1 MRRAFITGVFFL
13 SEVEFSHEY
22 WMRHA
27 LTLAKRAWDER
38 EVPVGAVLVHNNR
51 VIGEGWNRPI
61 GRHDPTA
68 HAEIMALRQGGL
80 VMQNYRLIDATLYV
94 TLEPCS
100 HHGRTPPC
108 VEALIQARVARVV
121 VACLDP
127 NPQVAGQGV
136 TNLRNA
142 GIVVEVLPAE
152 HPIAQAAYELNIGF
166 MNRMTH
172 GKVFTRMKWAQ
183 SADGKTALSDG
194 RSQWITGEAARMDGH
209 RFRARA
215 DAIVTGIGTV
225 LHDNPQLNV
234 RGVDVASAPVKYVI
248 DTWAQTPVNAK
259 LFDDGKVCIVCADI
273 PAEHPM
279 ASLLAVR
286 IELLQQ
292 SHDNL
297 SILPLPTHS
306 LVEVNGNVN
315 HERID
320 LPQLW
325 QHFAHQPFNEIHIEA
340 GATLNAA
347 LLEQGLVDE
356 ILMYLA
362 PRVVGAGVPTAQFT
376 PQTNLDNLTQDGA
389 WYWVDMGLLGDDAR
403 LILRKK

>member
-1 MRRAFITGVFFL
+1 MDSNYLSIALSLAQRAIGL
-13 SEVEFSHEY
+13 SSPNP
-22 WMRHA
+22 R
-27 LTLAKRAWDER
+27 
-38 EVPVGAVLVHNNR
+38 VGCVLVHNQQ
-51 VIGEGWNRPI
+51 ILGQGFTQAA
-61 GRHDPTA
+61 GQA
-68 HAEIMALRQGGL
+68 HAEVMAIRDAQTQGHNTIG
-80 VMQNYRLIDATLYV
+80 ATAYV

-108 VEALIQARVARVV
+108 VDALIQAQVAHVV

-136 TNLRNA
+136 ANLRAA
-142 GIVVEVLPAE
+142 GIRVDILPTE
-152 HPIAQAAYELNIGF
+152 HPIAQAAYDLNIGF
-166 MNRMTH
+166 MTRMTH

-183 SADGKTALSDG
+183 SADGKTALPDG

-215 DAIVTGIGTV
+215 DVIVTGIGTV
-225 LHDNPQLNV
+225 LNDNPQLNV
-234 RGVDVASAPVKYVI
+234 RGIYITHPPVKYIV
-248 DTWAQTPVNAK
+248 DTWAQTPTDAK
-259 LFDDGKVCIVCADI
+259 LFADGKVCIVCADI

-279 ASLLAVR
+279 ASLLAAR

-297 SILPLPTHS
+297 SILPLPTRS
-306 LVEVNGNVN
+306 IVDSSGNIP
-315 HERID
+315 HERIA

-325 QHFAHQPFNEIHIEA
+325 QHFANQPFNEIHVEA

-347 LLEQGLVDE
+347 LLEQNLVDE

-362 PRVVGAGVPTAQFT
+362 PRVVGAGVPTVQFSVT
-376 PQTNLDNLTQDGA
+376 ANLDNLTQIGS
-389 WYWVDMGLLGDDAR
+389 WRWVDMGLLGDDAR
-403 LILRKK
+403 MILRKKQVRKSES

>member
-1 MRRAFITGVFFL
+1 
-13 SEVEFSHEY
+13 
-22 WMRHA
+22 
-27 LTLAKRAWDER
+27 
-38 EVPVGAVLVHNNR
+38 
-51 VIGEGWNRPI
+51 
-61 GRHDPTA
+61 
-68 HAEIMALRQGGL
+68 
-80 VMQNYRLIDATLYV
+80 
-94 TLEPCS
+94 
-100 HHGRTPPC
+100 
-108 VEALIQARVARVV
+108 
-121 VACLDP
+121 
-127 NPQVAGQGV
+127 
-136 TNLRNA
+136 
-142 GIVVEVLPAE
+142 
-152 HPIAQAAYELNIGF
+152 
-166 MNRMTH
+166 
-172 GKVFTRMKWAQ
+172 MKWAQ
-183 SADGKTALSDG
+183 SADGKTALPDG

-215 DAIVTGIGTV
+215 DVIVTGIGTV
-225 LHDNPQLNV
+225 LNDNPQLNV
-234 RGVDVASAPVKYVI
+234 RGIYITHPPVKYIV
-248 DTWAQTPVNAK
+248 DTWAQTPTDAK
-259 LFDDGKVCIVCADI
+259 LFADGKVCIVCADI

-279 ASLLAVR
+279 ASLLAAR

-306 LVEVNGNVN
+306 IVDPSGNTT

-325 QHFAHQPFNEIHIEA
+325 QHFAHQPFNEIHVEA

-356 ILMYLA
+356 LLMYLA

-389 WYWVDMGLLGDDAR
+389 WRWVDMGLLGDDAR

>member
-1 MRRAFITGVFFL
+1 MDQNYLTIALNLAQQAIGL
-13 SEVEFSHEY
+13 SSPNP
-22 WMRHA
+22 R
-27 LTLAKRAWDER
+27 
-38 EVPVGAVLVHNNR
+38 VGCVLVRDHQI
-51 VIGEGWNRPI
+51 IGQGFTQAT
-61 GRHDPTA
+61 GQA
-68 HAEIMALRQGGL
+68 HAEVMAIR
-80 VMQNYRLIDATLYV
+80 DAQTHNHDTTGATAYV

-108 VEALIQARVARVV
+108 VDALIQARITHVV
-121 VACLDP
+121 IACLDP

-136 TNLRNA
+136 ANLRAA
-142 GIVVEVLPAE
+142 GIRVDILPTE
-152 HPIAQAAYELNIGF
+152 HPIAQAAHELNIGF
-166 MNRMTH
+166 MTRMTH

-183 SADGKTALSDG
+183 SADGKTALPDG

-234 RGVDVASAPVKYVI
+234 RGVEVVNAPTKYII
-248 DTWAQTPVNAK
+248 DTWAQTPVNAR
-259 LFDDGKVCIVCADI
+259 LFNDGKVCIACALISD
-273 PAEHPM
+273 EHPM
-279 ASLLAVR
+279 AGALATR
-286 IELLQQ
+286 LEILQQ

-297 SILPLPTHS
+297 SILRLHTHS
-306 LVEVNGNVN
+306 SIEPNGNIT

-320 LPQLW
+320 LAELW
-325 QHFAHQPFNEIHIEA
+325 QHFVHQPFNEIHIEA

-362 PRVVGAGVPTAQFT
+362 PRVIGAGVPTAQFSLH
-376 PQTNLDNLTQDGA
+376 TNLDNLTQNGT
-389 WYWVDMGLLGDDAR
+389 WLWVDVRLLDDDAR
-403 LILRKK
+403 MILRKKTAPTKP

>member
-1 MRRAFITGVFFL
+1 MNVEYFYKAINLAHRAIGL
-13 SEVEFSHEY
+13 CSPNP
-22 WMRHA
+22 R
-27 LTLAKRAWDER
+27 
-38 EVPVGAVLVHNNR
+38 VGCVLVKDEQI
-51 VIGEGWNRPI
+51 IGQGHTQTV
-61 GRHDPTA
+61 GQA
-68 HAEIMALRQGGL
+68 HAEVMAIR
-80 VMQNYRLIDATLYV
+80 DAQQRELDTAGATAYV

-100 HHGRTPPC
+100 HYGRTPPC
-108 VEALIQARVARVV
+108 AHALILARVAKVV

-136 TNLRNA
+136 EKLRAA
-142 GIVVEVLPAE
+142 GIAVEVLPPE
-152 HPIAQAAYELNIGF
+152 HELARAAYDLNVGF
-166 MNRMTH
+166 MTRMQFNRP
-172 GKVFTRMKWAQ
+172 FTRLKWAQ
-183 SADGKTALSDG
+183 SADGKTALPTG
-194 RSQWITGEAARMDGH
+194 RSQWITGEAARLDGH
-209 RFRARA
+209 RWRARA
-215 DAIVTGIGTV
+215 DVLVTGIGTV
-225 LHDNPQLNV
+225 LHDDPQLNV

>member
-1 MRRAFITGVFFL
+1 MDSDYLSIALGLAQRAIGL
-13 SEVEFSHEY
+13 SSPNP
-22 WMRHA
+22 R
-27 LTLAKRAWDER
+27 
-38 EVPVGAVLVHNNR
+38 VGCVLVRNQQI
-51 VIGEGWNRPI
+51 IGHGI
-61 GRHDPTA
+61 TQAAGQA
-68 HAEIMALRQGGL
+68 HAEVMAIRDAQA
-80 VMQNYRLIDATLYV
+80 QNHDTMGATAYV

-108 VEALIQARVARVV
+108 VDALIQAQVAHVV

-136 TNLRNA
+136 ANLRAA
-142 GIVVEVLPAE
+142 GIRVDILSAE
-152 HPIAQAAYELNIGF
+152 HPIAQAAYDLNIGF
-166 MNRMTH
+166 MTRMTH

-183 SADGKTALSDG
+183 SADGKTALPDG

-234 RGVDVASAPVKYVI
+234 RGVDVASTPVKYVI

-259 LFDDGKVCIVCADI
+259 LFDDGKVCIVSADI

-279 ASLLAVR
+279 ANLLTTR
-286 IELLQQ
+286 IELLRQL
-292 SHDNL
+292 HDNL

-306 LVEVNGNVN
+306 IVDPCGNTT

-320 LPQLW
+320 LAQLW
-325 QHFAHQPFNEIHIEA
+325 QHFAHQPFNEIHVEA

-347 LLEQGLVDE
+347 LLKLNLVDE

-362 PRVVGAGVPTAQFT
+362 PRVVGAGLPSTQFT
-376 PQTNLDNLTQDGA
+376 PQTNLDNLTQSGT
-389 WYWVDMGLLGDDAR
+389 WHWVDMGLLGDDAR
-403 LILRKK
+403 LILRKKPVQKSES